1 MDSSTANHLPLE
13 PLGAGDLVDRA
24 IRLYRRHFSTLIRIA
39 APPVVIYS
47 FGWVLVGISWR
58 DLWVTS
64 ESSSLGLYMLI
75 LLAGFMLGVGGSLF
89 MMIVMGGAA
98 RNLVSHLLWNEPVSV
113 KTTYVNVKSR
123 FWSLLGATILV
134 GIILV
139 IVFFVIFYAYAIVL
153 AVAFAGLALLAIVS
167 TPLFIVGMIIV
178 GTIITLAA
186 LWLFFWIAGRFA
198 YVPQI
203 ILIEGKGTFDA
214 IGRSNT
220 LAKGNASRLLTMFIF
235 SLFTS
240 YSVMMILVAILLWF
254 GYWNGIELSHQELWP
269 RWYTIAYQVLGQSA
283 SIVIA
288 PVFMLGLSLLYV
300 DARVRH
306 EGYDI
311 ELLAAKRLGDVPKQ
325 APGVHLSPLAPAL
338 TKEGDDILPQQ
349 TYQGVRPPQRTPP
362 PNSTL
367 GLG

>member
-1 MDSSTANHLPLE
+1 MDNSTANHLPLE

-39 APPVVIYS
+39 APPVVIWV
-47 FGWVLVGISWR
+47 FGSVLMAISWQ

-64 ESSSLGLYMLI
+64 ESSSLGLYVLMWLSGFS
-75 LLAGFMLGVGGSLF
+75 LLVGGFLF

-113 KTTYVNVKSR
+113 KATYANVKSR
-123 FWSLLGATILV
+123 FWSLLGATILI
-134 GIILV
+134 GIILT
-139 IVFFVIFYAYAIVL
+139 IVFFVIFYAWFLVL
-153 AVAFAGLALLAIVS
+153 FVAFAGLALLAMVS
-167 TPLFIVGMIIV
+167 SALFFVGAIIA

-203 ILIEGKGTFDA
+203 MLVEGKGTFDA

-240 YSVMMILVAILLWF
+240 YSVMMILIAILFWF
-254 GYWNGIELSHQELWP
+254 GYWNGVEVFNQELWP

-338 TKEGDDILPQQ
+338 TKEGEDISPQQ

-362 PNSTL
+362 NSTL